1 MEQLVEFLREYVDF
15 FEEMERKQEEKL
27 QKWLSRELSQIE
39 ETIMM
44 QQAMDKR
51 LENMERRRSALFEQL
66 GYGGFTFK
74 ELIAAQG
81 KEAAK
86 ELIGLNERL
95 EHAVGNIRFYNEKAS
110 GLAQAELE
118 KMGAG
123 TGTAVTKTGGIYK
136 PEAAYRRSMLER
148 KV

>member
-1 MEQLVEFLREYVDF
+1 MDQLIEFLREYVAF
-15 FEEMERKQEEKL
+15 FEEMEHRQEEKL
-27 QKWLSRELSQIE
+27 EKLLSRELSQIE

-51 LENMERRRSALFEQL
+51 LENMERRRSSLFEQL
-66 GYGGFTFK
+66 GYGGSTFQ
-74 ELIAAQG
+74 ELIASQSGA
-81 KEAAK
+81 EAK

-110 GLAQAELE
+110 GLARAELE
-118 KMGAG
+118 KMGAD
-123 TGTAVTKTGGIYK
+123 TGSAVTKNGGIYK

-148 KV
+148 KI

>member
-15 FEEMERKQEEKL
+15 FEELERKQEEKL
-27 QKWLSRELSQIE
+27 QKLLSRELSQIE

-81 KEAAK
+81 K
-86 ELIGLNERL
+86 RC
-95 EHAVGNIRFYNEKAS
+95 V
-110 GLAQAELE
+110 
-118 KMGAG
+118 
-123 TGTAVTKTGGIYK
+123 
-136 PEAAYRRSMLER
+136 
-148 KV
+148 